1 VRPFFPWDTR
11 ESMDSGCRVTGQV
24 PMVTTRERTVERSR
38 DRRHAV
44 PTLRNRREVR
54 RSRLPSPGNIW
65 APPRRSLSG
74 RSPERFPV
82 IGNLSGVHL
91 IAILAVV
98 LLLFGAPK
106 LPALA
111 RSIGQSL
118 RVFKHEINDSEP
130 DQQTSSSSD
139 QRDPGAP
146 TS

>member
-1 VRPFFPWDTR
+1 
-11 ESMDSGCRVTGQV
+11 M
-24 PMVTTRERTVERSR
+24 
-38 DRRHAV
+38 
-44 PTLRNRREVR
+44 
-54 RSRLPSPGNIW
+54 
-65 APPRRSLSG
+65 
-74 RSPERFPV
+74 